1 MLNLPELTFDYYPK
15 DHRTPAMVPNQAI
28 LQSYNSAMQ
37 SFANQVFRYM
47 AQYGTSLKVFH
58 VEAESVFGNSA
69 DLTVVPVFHSW
80 HDFTYISGNVQ
91 DGSGIDVAVR
101 VPLKAARGEFPND
114 FIIQNFARKG
124 SHI

>member
-1 MLNLPELTFDYYPK
+1 
-15 DHRTPAMVPNQAI
+15 
-28 LQSYNSAMQ
+28 MQ

-47 AQYGTSLKVFH
+47 AQHGTSLKVFH

-80 HDFTYISGNVQ
+80 HDFTHISGNVQ

-101 VPLKAARGEFPND
+101 VPLEAARREFPSD